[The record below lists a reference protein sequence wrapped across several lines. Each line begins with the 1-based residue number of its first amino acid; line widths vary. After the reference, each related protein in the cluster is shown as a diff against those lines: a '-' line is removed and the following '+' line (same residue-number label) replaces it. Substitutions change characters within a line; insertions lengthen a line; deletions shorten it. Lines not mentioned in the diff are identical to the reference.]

1 MTAGFKHTTET
12 ISNEV
17 SSLQD
22 KIEDANNGSSIM
34 SLIPQLK
41 NASAIA
47 KFANPMSWFKLFVVN
62 PMKLLFSGLWNFL
75 LKPMFYVG
83 KFLLKPIG
91 YLVKGIWDN
100 FIKKPIAKLIELT
113 GTVLGAVTSA
123 ATTALSVF
131 FLTPKGAYMLG
142 YIVGYV
148 WGRWIKPYIYD
159 PIMRIL

>member
-17 SSLQD
+17 SSLQEN
-22 KIEDANNGSSIM
+22 IENANSGSSIM

-41 NASAIA
+41 NVSAIA
-47 KFANPMSWFKLFVVN
+47 KFANPMSWFKLFVMN